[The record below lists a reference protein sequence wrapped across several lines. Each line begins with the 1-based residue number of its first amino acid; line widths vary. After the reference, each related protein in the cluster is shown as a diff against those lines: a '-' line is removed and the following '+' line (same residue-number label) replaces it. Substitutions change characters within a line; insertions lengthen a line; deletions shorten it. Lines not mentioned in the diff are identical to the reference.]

1 MRGIGML
8 RFCGLVVMAACL
20 ASAGA
25 ARATQYEWQGV
36 ARVVA
41 VGDVH
46 GAYEPLVDVLV
57 AAGLID
63 RQLQWVGGSTHL
75 VSLGDLLDR
84 GPASRRVIDLLQA
97 LAPQAQAAGGRVH
110 VLLGNHEAMNLV
122 GDFRDVSDAAYAE
135 FAVRGQ
141 PPDQRG
147 RVGVSWYRRAH
158 RPDGEYGAWL
168 AALPAMIR
176 IDDTLFV
183 HGGLSDALRGV
194 DISTI
199 NQETRNEVL
208 RHAGQPEE
216 GRLERWLGD
225 DGPLWYRGNARCHEL
240 LEGPALAVNLQAL
253 GAARVVVGHTP
264 TADHHIQLRLRGRVA
279 VIDTGMLSEVYG
291 GEPQVLEI
299 AGGRLTAIDA
309 RGGRT
314 APVEPSEHD
323 VALALANGSVLA
335 EEDGLLTIG
344 LGART
349 WPARFEPLAR
359 KARSHAVAAYRLDAA
374 LGFGFVPATVEREID
389 GRAGVLRHE
398 PSALF
403 TETQRQAQ
411 GVFRPNY
418 CARGSAYELLA
429 AYDALIGVIRDGDM
443 LAYENPSWRIR
454 ALDNSR
460 AFPRSERLPQYPQQ
474 PRLAPALAERLE
486 VLDAQSLRS
495 LLDGLLKP
503 AQIDAMLERRK
514 ALLAWPRLPPPEPIR
529 ERGDS

>member
-1 MRGIGML
+1 ML
-8 RFCGLVVMAACL
+8 RVCGLIVIAAWFL
-20 ASAGA
+20 LGGA
-25 ARATQYEWQGV
+25 ARAAQFEWQGV

-46 GAYEPLVDVLV
+46 GAYEPLVEILV
-57 AAGLID
+57 AARLID
-63 RQLQWVGGSTHL
+63 QELRWTGGAAHL

-84 GPASRRVIDLLQA
+84 GPASRRVMDLLRE

-147 RVGVSWYRRAH
+147 RVGVPWYRRAH
-158 RPDGEYGAWL
+158 MPDGEYGTWL
-168 AALPAMIR
+168 ASLPVMIR

-183 HGGLSDALRGV
+183 HGGLSDALRGA
-194 DISTI
+194 DIRTI
-199 NQETRNEVL
+199 NEAIRNEIL
-208 RHAGQPEE
+208 QHAGQPEDE
-216 GRLERWLGD
+216 RIERWLGD
-225 DGPLWYRGNARCHEL
+225 DGPLWYRGNARCHAL
-240 LEGPALAVNLQAL
+240 LENAALSANLQAL
-253 GAARVVVGHTP
+253 GAARIVVGHSP
-264 TADHHIQLRLRGRVA
+264 TADHHIQLRFGGRVA

-291 GEPQVLEI
+291 GEAYALEI
-299 AGGRLTAIDA
+299 EGGGLTAVDA
-309 RGGRT
+309 RGGRV
-314 APVEPSEHD
+314 ALGERSEQD
-323 VALALANGSVLA
+323 VALALANGAVLA
-335 EEDGLLTIG
+335 DEDGLLTIG

-349 WPARFEPLAR
+349 WPARFEPLGR
-359 KARSHAVAAYRLDAA
+359 KARNHAIAAYRLDAA
-374 LGFGFVPATVEREID
+374 LDLGFVPATVERELG

-398 PSALF
+398 PAALF

-429 AYDALIGVIRDGDM
+429 AYDALIGVIREGDM

-454 ALDNSR
+454 ALDNTR

-474 PRLAPALAERLE
+474 PRLVPALARRLE
-486 VLDAQSLRS
+486 ALDAQKLQT
-495 LLDGLLKP
+495 LVGGLLKP
-503 AQIDAMLERRK
+503 AQIDAMLARK
-514 ALLAWPRLPPPEPIR
+514 EALLAWPLLPPPELIG
-529 ERGDS
+529 ERGES